1 MRFKLVKTGKSYA
14 EAEESVPTAEAEV
27 IADNRKASVPP
38 IIWETGNI
46 AQIRYLLVLREAELV
61 VAKTH
66 LTGDPSQDWY
76 AHNRILDLEIKIAN
90 LRKWLA
96 QAMEKDNRHGE

>member
-38 IIWETGNI
+38 IIWETGSV
-46 AQIRYLLVLREAELV
+46 AQIRSLLVLREAELV

-66 LTGDPSQDWY
+66 LTGDPSDDWY
-76 AHNRILDLEIKIAN
+76 ARNQMRDLEIKIAD

-96 QAMEKDNRHGE
+96 EAIRKDGH

>member
-1 MRFKLVKTGKSYA
+1 MRFKLVKTGNSYA
-14 EAEESVPTAEAEV
+14 EPERPVPATEASI
-27 IADNRKASVPP
+27 IAGNGTASVPP

-46 AQIRYLLVLREAELV
+46 AQIRSLLVLREAELV

-96 QAMEKDNRHGE
+96 QAMEKDYRHGE